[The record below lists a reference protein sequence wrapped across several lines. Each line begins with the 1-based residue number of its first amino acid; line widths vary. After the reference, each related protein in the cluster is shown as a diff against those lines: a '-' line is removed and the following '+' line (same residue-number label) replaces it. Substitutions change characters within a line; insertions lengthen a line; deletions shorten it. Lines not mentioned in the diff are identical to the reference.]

1 MEITLKLGD
10 ETSSYL
16 KALIGQAV
24 QEGLIKSQLHQK
36 LSETEHSKESAA
48 VEKYGKWVGTE
59 EAQEILGVRS
69 KGKMQMLRD
78 QSPDNGIIL
87 SKNGRC
93 YRYLTKSLHDF
104 LERNIVK

>member
-1 MEITLKLGD
+1 MEIILKLGD
-10 ETSSYL
+10 ETNSYL
-16 KALIGQAV
+16 KALISQAV
-24 QEGLIKSQLHQK
+24 EESLKKNQLNQL
-36 LSETEHSKESAA
+36 LSEAEHSKEAAA

-87 SKNGRC
+87 SKNGRV